1 MQPYF
6 ILDENAQYYECAFSC
21 DNAIVMRVE
30 EARFF
35 ITDSRYTLEAKQGA
49 VSAGVITG
57 FGAFGYHLALMGIL
71 QIASEVQ
78 AYKAQQTAQ
87 AQQQ

>member
-1 MQPYF
+1 MVCLS
-6 ILDENAQYYECAFSC
+6 IEVHISNIHA
-21 DNAIVMRVE
+21 RE
-30 EARFF
+30 EFR
-35 ITDSRYTLEAKQGA
+35 SKSYTGA

-78 AYKAQQTAQ
+78 AYKAQQAAQ